1 MKTVLDALKWAWRGA
16 SKPEDSL
23 EETIRQ
29 DEGSVETTSEPD
41 QTLYETVH
49 QRLTGNDAE
58 GSSSENP
65 EPARLAEGPGDEV
78 VPPKPGRIANLKK
91 LVIRGLISA
100 CEWLL
105 GPPVALVNGVIFAV
119 LGVVNGVI
127 AAVLWLLSHPVLVVL
142 LIIFGLLIALV
153 QGWL

>member
-1 MKTVLDALKWAWRGA
+1 M
-16 SKPEDSL
+16 
-23 EETIRQ
+23 RQ
-29 DEGSVETTSEPD
+29 NEGSVETTSEPD
-41 QTLYETVH
+41 QILDETVPH
-49 QRLTGNDAE
+49 GLTGNDAE
-58 GSSSENP
+58 RSSSEEP
-65 EPARLAEGPGDEV
+65 EPAGLAEGPGDEV

-100 CEWLL
+100 SKWLL
-105 GPPVALVNGVIFAV
+105 GPPVALVNGVIYAV

-127 AAVLWLLSHPVLVVL
+127 AAMLWLLSHPVLVVL